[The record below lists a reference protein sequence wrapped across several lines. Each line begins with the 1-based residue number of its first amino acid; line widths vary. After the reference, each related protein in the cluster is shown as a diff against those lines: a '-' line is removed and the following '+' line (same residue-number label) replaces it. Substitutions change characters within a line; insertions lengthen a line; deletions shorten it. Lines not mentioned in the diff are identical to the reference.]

1 MKITD
6 KNLKE
11 NTTYWF
17 SMAFFK
23 HAANQL
29 SKSHRLVKPTKVT
42 VERRG
47 SGSSE
52 VFIKKEGTNVQ
63 MYHPSFYSFQIRD
76 ENLGNYV
83 GNFVF
88 ETEEEAWKNYY
99 AQVQKELERMEEVYQ
114 KRKSV
119 ISSFLVK

>member
-1 MKITD
+1 MKITS

-42 VERRG
+42 VDRRS

-63 MYHPSFYSFQIRD
+63 MYHPSFYSYQIQN

-88 ETEEEAWKNYY
+88 ETEEEAWENYY
-99 AQVQKELERMEEVYQ
+99 TQVQKELERMEEVYQ